1 MILLYEIE
9 ERDAVLMHKFQI
21 KGRELRTTDR
31 EVDILIRGSFV
42 ALDVRI
48 PDTGRVFI
56 VANWQTKAT
65 FKIIPAVSIGQF
77 VSELSLTL
85 ALFRRSTFF
94 TETALP

>member
-1 MILLYEIE
+1 
-9 ERDAVLMHKFQI
+9 MHKFQI

-31 EVDILIRGSFV
+31 ETDILIRGSFV
-42 ALDVRI
+42 ALDMRI

-65 FKIIPAVSIGQF
+65 FKIMPAVSIGQF
-77 VSELSLTL
+77 ITGLSLTL
-85 ALFRRSTFF
+85 ALSSRNTFF